1 MNFKYRE
8 RQTLK
13 ILLSRKSVTGNEF
26 SDIFNISSRTIRT
39 DIKNIN
45 HLLKDKGIEISSNTI
60 LGYFLDLV
68 DSKRA
73 ELIRILEQENDSY
86 KTEPE
91 YRLKKIIMRLIQS
104 NCVDLNEI
112 ANELYISVS
121 SVHQDVKT
129 LEHIILVNNI
139 NLVFTKQ
146 LNILSIQANDES
158 LIRLGL
164 ALLLVDQFSEL
175 DLMILQDLEDQA
187 VSFKLINRIIYK
199 ALNGN
204 KNLLGEHDLIF
215 LSTYLFVTS
224 ARIQRMYKLSSDKY
238 DEGTINQTV
247 DVILN
252 DIERTFSF
260 SFNKEEKEIIQ
271 KIYRSFSNS
280 SNVTN
285 DHCELYHDILKICEN
300 IDVIYGTRFVND
312 QQLLDGIVNHINSY
326 FSKAEL
332 NINFTEETVKEI
344 KIIYP
349 FAFNISMYFA
359 HELEKLRS
367 CREYHFGENEIAFIS
382 IHIQASLER
391 NMMNRKL
398 NTIIIGSFGIGTTK
412 LLETQIKKE
421 FSNLEILA
429 SIAFYATD
437 MIDYDNIDLVISTA
451 PIKIKKQIP
460 CIVVEVPLKDESIQA
475 IKRVLQSKYY
485 WSREIYPIIIEIP
498 STIYSESSALDFIEL
513 SLQRIENKS
522 TKFKQSFE
530 AREKSLTTNIG
541 RGIAMPHA
549 LFDEHFNYHLY
560 FFYHKLGVQWGNSK
574 VNLIASILITS
585 EVKEYMNDYMKLI
598 NSIYSNLD
606 VTQLESASIT
616 RLYDTIVEN

>member
-13 ILLSRKSVTGNEF
+13 ILLNRKSVTGNEF

-45 HLLKDKGIEISSNTI
+45 HLLKDYGIEISSNTN

-68 DSKRA
+68 ESKKS
-73 ELIRILEQENDSY
+73 ELIRILEKENDSY
-86 KTEPE
+86 KSEPE
-91 YRLKKIIMRLIQS
+91 YRQKRLIMKLIQS
-104 NCVDLNEI
+104 NYVDLNDM
-112 ANELYISVS
+112 ANELYISLS

-129 LEHIILVNNI
+129 LEHIIFVNNI
-139 NLVFTKQ
+139 NLVLSKQ
-146 LNILSIQANDES
+146 GNTISIQSNKENM
-158 LIRLGL
+158 IRLGL
-164 ALLLVDQFSEL
+164 ALLLVDQFSDF
-175 DLMILQDLEDQA
+175 DLSILQDLDDQMI
-187 VSFKLINRIIYK
+187 SFKLINRIIYK
-199 ALNGN
+199 SLNGN
-204 KNLLGEHDLIF
+204 KNLLGEHDLVF
-215 LSTYLFVTS
+215 LTTYLFVTCS
-224 ARIQRMYKLSSDKY
+224 RILRMYKLTPETF
-238 DEGTINQTV
+238 DEGTNNQTV
-247 DVILN
+247 ETILK
-252 DIERTFSF
+252 ELEKTFNL
-260 SFNKEEKEIIQ
+260 SFNKVEKEIIQ
-271 KIYRSFSNS
+271 KIYRSFSS
-280 SNVTN
+280 TN
-285 DHCELYHDILKICEN
+285 NMTNENGELYHDILKICGN
-300 IDVIYGTRFVND
+300 IDIIYGTRFIND
-312 QQLLDGIVNHINSY
+312 QQLLSGIVNHINSY

-344 KIIYP
+344 KTIYP

-367 CREYHFGENEIAFIS
+367 CRDYHFGENEIAFIS
-382 IHIQASLER
+382 VHIQASLER

-398 NTIIIGSFGIGTTK
+398 NTVIIGSFGIGTTK

-437 MIDYDNIDLVISTA
+437 MIDYDAIDLVISTA

-498 STIYSESSALDFIEL
+498 VTIYSESSALDFIET
-513 SLQRIENKS
+513 SLQRIEGKS

-560 FFYHKLGVQWGNSK
+560 FFYQKQGVQWGNSK

-585 EVKEYMNDYMKLI
+585 EVREYMNDYMKLI

-606 VTQLESASIT
+606 VTKLESASIT
-616 RLYDTIVEN
+616 KLYETIIEN